1 MISIGGLLEMETP
14 LIVSSVRTPIG
25 KFGRSLKDIPAP
37 RLGALVV
44 REVLRRTKVESDGVD
59 EVIMGNVLGAGLGQN
74 PARQAAIY
82 AGVPSSVGAVTVNK
96 VCGSGLK
103 AVMLAAQAIKAGDAN
118 LVVAGGMEN
127 MSNSPYLVRGARW
140 GIKYGDRSFVDSM
153 IFDGLWDVYNDF
165 HMIMTGEAIAEKFG
179 ISREEADQYA
189 YESHM
194 KALRATEKGEFQEE
208 IVQVDTLDG
217 AVLGVDEGIRPDTS
231 IEKLSKLPPVIKKD
245 GVVTAG
251 NASQLSDGASALVVM
266 SESRA
271 DELGLRAQAKIKDY
285 VTGGVDPKWVM
296 EAPIPTVRALLDRA
310 NMTVEDV
317 DLFEHNEAYATASIA
332 VRRELRV
339 PEDRFNIR
347 GGAVAMGHPI
357 GCSGARVLTT
367 LIHALRQKGKRTGL
381 ATLCLGGGNA
391 VAMIVESIG

>member
-44 REVLRRTKVESDGVD
+44 REVLRRAKVESDGVD

-103 AVMLAAQAIKAGDAN
+103 AVMLAAQAIKAGDAD

-179 ISREEADQYA
+179 ISREEADQFS

-217 AVLGVDEGIRPDTS
+217 TVLGVDEGIRPDTS

-271 DELGLRAQAKIKDY
+271 DELGLRAQAKIEDY

-357 GCSGARVLTT
+357 GCSGARLLTT

>member
-44 REVLRRTKVESDGVD
+44 REVLRRAKVESDGVD

-82 AGVPSSVGAVTVNK
+82 AGVPCSVGAVTVNK

-179 ISREEADQYA
+179 ISREEADQFA

-217 AVLGVDEGIRPDTS
+217 TVLGVDEGIRPDTS

-271 DELGLRAQAKIKDY
+271 DELGLRAQAKIEDY

>member
-44 REVLRRTKVESDGVD
+44 REVLRRAKVESDGVD

-179 ISREEADQYA
+179 ISREEADQFA

-217 AVLGVDEGIRPDTS
+217 TVLGVDEGIRPDTS

-271 DELGLRAQAKIKDY
+271 DELGLRAQAKIEDY